1 MYKDFRYYLQ
11 ESMCIFPTGV
21 TNSLWE
27 WYMLIKNI
35 INLSSILNSFFYFYT
50 VCANFPSEL
59 EPRVTVVDGLP
70 PFARVVGDFRF
81 VSGDMRL
88 PLLFATVLIA
98 PFAAKEEVF
107 LFAGDNDDFAESPAK
122 SFPLSSSVN
131 AASFLLKAVEG
142 KNLGFCLSNCEPM
155 VMTTERSSGWPLSLT
170 SKKDNDGRLM
180 SDCCKR
186 EREREKEREWK
197 NTEPTKKII
206 KVSKIKNSSVQHL
219 LWRTPHTK

>member
-1 MYKDFRYYLQ
+1 MI
-11 ESMCIFPTGV
+11 E
-21 TNSLWE
+21 
-27 WYMLIKNI
+27 LIHAKKY
-35 INLSSILNSFFYFYT
+35 LSSFVFYLYT

-122 SFPLSSSVN
+122 LFPLSSSCVN
-131 AASFLLKAVEG
+131 AASCRLKAVEG

-155 VMTTERSSGWPLSLT
+155 VMTTERSSG
-170 SKKDNDGRLM
+170 
-180 SDCCKR
+180 
-186 EREREKEREWK
+186 
-197 NTEPTKKII
+197 
-206 KVSKIKNSSVQHL
+206 
-219 LWRTPHTK
+219 